1 MKVLCVVHS
10 PFFGGPHN
18 EALRLRE
25 PLRRRGWEIEVAIP
39 DEPGS
44 AAPRL
49 QAEGVTVHSLPLS
62 RLRASPDPRLFLKFL
77 RDFAPTVRRLEEA
90 IGATGADI
98 VQIGGLVN
106 PHAALAGR

>member
-39 DEPGS
+39 DDIGS
-44 AAPRL
+44 AGPRL
-49 QAEGVTVHSLPLS
+49 EAEGVPVHALPLS
-62 RLRASPDPRLFLKFL
+62 RLRASRDPRPLLRFL
-77 RDFAPTVRRLEEA
+77 RDFGPSVRRLEAVIE
-90 IGATGADI
+90 ATGADV
-98 VQIGGLVN
+98 VQIGGL
-106 PHAALAGR
+106 

>member
-1 MKVLCVVHS
+1 MKVICVVHS

-44 AAPRL
+44 AARRL
-49 QAEGVTVHSLPLS
+49 ESEGVPIHVLPLS
-62 RLRASPDPRLFLKFL
+62 RLRASPDPRLLMGFV
-77 RDFAPTVRRLEEA
+77 RDFRPSVRTLEAA
-90 IGATGADI
+90 IDSTGADV
-98 VQIGGLVN
+98 VQIGGLVH
-106 PHAALAGR
+106 PHAAL

>member
-1 MKVLCVVHS
+1 MKALCVVHS

-49 QAEGVTVHSLPLS
+49 EAGDVPVHVLPLS
-62 RLRASPDPRLFLKFL
+62 RLRASPDPRLLLRFA
-77 RDFAPTVRRLEEA
+77 RDFGPTVR
-90 IGATGADI
+90 ADRKS
-98 VQIGGLVN
+98 VV
-106 PHAALAGR
+106 